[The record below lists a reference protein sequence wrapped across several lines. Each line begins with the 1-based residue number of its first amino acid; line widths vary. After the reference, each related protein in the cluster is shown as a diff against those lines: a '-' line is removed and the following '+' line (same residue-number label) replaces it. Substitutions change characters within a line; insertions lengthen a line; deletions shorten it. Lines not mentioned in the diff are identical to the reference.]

1 MGNGVTELIWIFFVF
16 AALQPV
22 LRQRLLESQRLR
34 LMRAFERKRRARV
47 ILLVHRQE
55 AMGLLGFPLVRY
67 IDIEDSEEI
76 LRAIRSTPDDLPIDL
91 ILHTPGGLVLAAEQ
105 IARALADHPAKVTV
119 FVPHYAMS
127 GGTMLALAADEVVL
141 DPHAVLGPVDP
152 QLGAHPA
159 AAVVRLVE
167 TKPLADIDD
176 QTLIEADLGRM
187 ALAQVGERVKAL
199 LARHID
205 DPAEVERVADLLSQG
220 HFTHDHPFTAQD
232 ARSWGL
238 PISTDLPPEVHEMMA
253 LYPQPKH
260 RTPAVQYL
268 PGPPQGSPR
277 GGGAQRP

>member
-1 MGNGVTELIWIFFVF
+1 MDSGITELFWLFLIIT
-16 AALQPV
+16 ALQPV
-22 LRQRLLESQRLR
+22 LRQHLLQSQRLR
-34 LMRAFERKRRARV
+34 LMRAFERKRGSRV

-76 LRAIRSTPDDLPIDL
+76 LRAIRSTPDDLAIDL

-105 IARALADHPAKVTV
+105 IARALADHPARVTV

-127 GGTMLALAADEVVL
+127 GGTLLALAADAVVL

-152 QLGAHPA
+152 QLGTRPA
-159 AAVVRLVE
+159 ASVVRLVDQ
-167 TKPLADIDD
+167 KPIGEIDD
-176 QTLIEADLGRM
+176 QTLIEADVARM
-187 ALAQVGERVKAL
+187 ALTQVGDQVKAL
-199 LARHID
+199 LGRHLD
-205 DPAEVERVADLLSQG
+205 DPAEVARVADLLSQG
-220 HFTHDHPFTAQD
+220 HFTHDYPISAAL

-238 PISTDLPPEVHEMMA
+238 PVSTDLPPEIHEMMA

-268 PGPPQGSPR
+268 PGPPQGAPS
-277 GGGAQRP
+277 GGGAPRR